1 MGTDQFDTAAVPKAC
16 GDRRDYIAVDLFSGS
31 GAVTTALKNCGFT
44 VVAAVDNDPL
54 ACATYRANHPHTTMI
69 EEPIQEV
76 NPAHI
81 RANCAAG
88 EDIDLMVV
96 CAPCQ
101 PFSSQNRKRGKDD
114 RSKLI
119 LQAGRFARELC
130 PKIIFFENVPGI
142 ALHDSL
148 LDELK
153 AELGPSYTLGDPH
166 RVDAAD
172 YGVPQ
177 RRVRCIMLATRNSE
191 PPALPA
197 PTTPISHRTTVQDAI
212 GHLRRLKAGERD
224 PDDALHASRNHTS
237 IARRRLASIPK
248 DGGSRSSLPA
258 ELVLPCHVSVGPSKY
273 PDVYGRMSWG
283 EVAPTLT
290 TGCTDVTRGR
300 FAHPD
305 DDRAIT
311 PREAALLQTFPSGY
325 VFKGTMS
332 DIQVQIGNA
341 VPVKL
346 VEAFAPTF
354 LAAITG
360 PDA

>member
-1 MGTDQFDTAAVPKAC
+1 MGTDEFETAAMSKRCPDGRNFV
-16 GDRRDYIAVDLFSGS
+16 AVDLFSGS
-31 GAVTTALKNCGFT
+31 GAVTTALKNSGFN
-44 VVAAVDNDPL
+44 VIAAVDNDPL
-54 ACATYRANHPHTTMI
+54 ACATYRANHPETTMF
-69 EEPIQEV
+69 EEPIERV
-76 NPAHI
+76 SPAHI
-81 RANCAAG
+81 RNTCAAG
-88 EDIDLMVV
+88 ADIDLMVV

-119 LQAGRFARELC
+119 LQAGRFARELR

-153 AELGPSYTLGDPH
+153 IELGSSYTLGDPQ

-191 PPALPA
+191 PPTLPA
-197 PTTPISHRTTVQDAI
+197 PTTPQSRRATVQQAI
-212 GHLRRLKAGERD
+212 GHLKRLKAGEHD
-224 PDDALHASRNHTS
+224 PKDALHAARNHLP
-237 IARRRLASIPK
+237 IALRRLAAIPK
-248 DGGSRSSLPA
+248 DGGSRSSLPS
-258 ELVLPCHVSVGPSKY
+258 ELVLPCHVGVGPSKY
-273 PDVYGRMSWG
+273 SDVYGRMSWG
-283 EVAPTLT
+283 DVAPTLT
-290 TGCTDVTRGR
+290 TGCTDITRGR

-311 PREAALLQTFPSGY
+311 PREAALLQTFPSDY
-325 VFKGTMS
+325 VFKGTMT

-341 VPVKL
+341 VPVKM
-346 VEAFAPTF
+346 VEAFASTF
-354 LAAITG
+354 RSAITG
-360 PDA
+360 IED